1 MNNFNWAHSSGEEYL
16 PDAQVAGGSKPP
28 APTMLEV
35 EMHIESGVNLADFV
49 KENKFKNAIAANV
62 NGKVVDLNYT
72 LDKDS
77 DVEFIDINSKEGLE
91 ILRHSAAHIMAQAI
105 EHLFKGAKFA
115 VGPAIENGFYYDVD
129 VGRPLTED
137 DLKSIEAQMKKI
149 IGVNYPF
156 KRTDVTKKEAL
167 EFFKQKNDEYKVEII
182 ESIPDEQMSLY
193 QQGDFV
199 DFCRGPH
206 IPSTGYLKYFKLL
219 SVASAYFRGDETRPS
234 MQRIYGTVFAA
245 KEDLDSYLNFLEE
258 VKKRDHRRLGKELD
272 LFSINDEVGTGF
284 VIWHPK
290 GAMLR
295 EIIETFEKKEHLK
308 RGYEFVRGPE
318 LLKTQL
324 WKISGHYDNYR
335 ENMYFTEIENVSFGI
350 KPMNCLG
357 HIQVYKSKLRSYK
370 ELPKR
375 FFELGVVHR
384 HEKSGV
390 LHGLLRVREFTQD
403 DAHIFCTKEQLNDE
417 IIGVLDFVQ
426 YAMGVFN
433 FEYEMEISTRPEK
446 SIGTDQDW
454 ENATSALI
462 NALENTKKPYQIN
475 EGDGAFYGPKI
486 DVKLKDAI
494 GRKWQCATIQCDFT
508 LPERFNLEYI
518 DKDGLPKRPVMVH
531 RVILGSIERF
541 IAVLIENYAG
551 DFPLW
556 LAPMQAR
563 IIPVSEKFDDYA
575 NEVFDKIKK
584 SDIRADIEK
593 RNETI
598 GKKIRF
604 AELEKIPYLLIVGQ
618 KEYDSKSVSIRKRK
632 IGDSGLCSIE
642 EFIEK
647 AKNEAGGVL

>member
-1 MNNFNWAHSSGEEYL
+1 M
-16 PDAQVAGGSKPP
+16 QV
-28 APTMLEV
+28 
-35 EMHIESGVNLADFV
+35 ESGVNLFDFARER
-49 KENKFKNAIAANV
+49 KLKNVVAAKV
-62 NGKVVDLNYT
+62 NGKIVDLNYT
-72 LDKDS
+72 LDKVS
-77 DVEFIDINSKEGLE
+77 DVEFIDINSQEGLE

-105 EHLFKGAKFA
+105 QTLFKDAKFA

-129 VGRPLTED
+129 VGRPLTQD
-137 DLKSIEAQMKKI
+137 DLKSIETQMKKI
-149 IGVNYPF
+149 VGANYTF
-156 KRTDVTKKEAL
+156 KRKSVSKQEAL
-167 EFFKQKNDEYKVEII
+167 QFFKEKNDEYKVEII
-182 ESIPDEQMSLY
+182 ESIPDEQVSLY

-206 IPSTGYLKYFKLL
+206 IPSSGYLKHFKLL

-234 MQRIYGTVFAA
+234 MQRIYGTAFAT
-245 KEDLDSYLNFLEE
+245 KEDLENYLNFLEE
-258 VKKRDHRRLGKELD
+258 VKKRDHRKLGKELD
-272 LFSINDEVGTGF
+272 LFSINDEVGAGF

-295 EIIETFEKKEHLK
+295 EIIETFEKKEHIK
-308 RGYEFVRGPE
+308 RGYEFVKGPE

-357 HIQVYKSKLRSYK
+357 HIQVYKSRLRSYK

-417 IIGVLDFVQ
+417 IIGVLDFVK
-426 YAMGVFN
+426 YAMDIFN
-433 FEYEMEISTRPEK
+433 FDYEMEISTRPEK
-446 SIGTDQDW
+446 SIGTDEDW
-454 ENATSALI
+454 QNATDALI
-462 NALENTKKPYQIN
+462 NALENTKRPYQIN

-556 LAPMQAR
+556 LAPIQVR
-563 IIPVSEKFDDYA
+563 VVPISEKFEDYCL
-575 NEVFDKIKK
+575 EVYNQLKEA
-584 SDIRADIEK
+584 DIRVDIEK

-598 GKKIRF
+598 SKKVRF
-604 AELEKIPYLLIVGQ
+604 AELEKIPYIIVVGQ
-618 KEYDSKSVSIRKRK
+618 KEYETQGVSIRKRK
-632 IGDSGLCSIE
+632 VGDLGFRSVN
-642 EFIEK
+642 EFIEMVK
-647 AKNEAGGVL
+647 SEAGGVL

>member
-1 MNNFNWAHSSGEEYL
+1 MRIG
-16 PDAQVAGGSKPP
+16 K
-28 APTMLEV
+28 
-35 EMHIESGVNLADFV
+35 GVNLFDYV
-49 KENKFKNAIAANV
+49 KAHKLKNVIAAKV
-62 NGKVVDLNYT
+62 DGKIVDLNFT
-72 LDKDS
+72 LDKES

-105 EHLFKGAKFA
+105 QTLFKNAKFA
-115 VGPAIENGFYYDVD
+115 IGPAIENGFYYDVD
-129 VGRPLTED
+129 IGRPLTQD
-137 DLKSIEAQMKKI
+137 DLKAIEVQMKKI
-149 IGVNYPF
+149 TAANYPF
-156 KRTDVTKKEAL
+156 VRTNVSKKEAL
-167 EFFKQKNDEYKVEII
+167 KLFKEKGDEYKVEII
-182 ESIPDEQMSLY
+182 ESIPDEQVSLY

-206 IPSTGYLKYFKLL
+206 IPSTGYLKHFKLL

-234 MQRIYGTVFAA
+234 MQRIYGTAFAT
-245 KEDLDSYLNFLEE
+245 KEDLDNYLNFLEE
-258 VKKRDHRRLGKELD
+258 VKKRDHRKLGKELD
-272 LFSINDEVGTGF
+272 LFSINDDVGAGF

-324 WKISGHYDNYR
+324 WKVSGHYDNYR

-357 HIQVYKSKLRSYK
+357 HIQVYKSRLRSYR

-417 IIGVLDFVQ
+417 IIGVLDFVK
-426 YAMGVFN
+426 YAMDIFK
-433 FEYEMEISTRPEK
+433 FDYEMEISTRPEK
-446 SIGTDQDW
+446 SIGTDEDW
-454 ENATSALI
+454 ENATNALI
-462 NALENTKKPYQIN
+462 NALENTKRPYQIN

-556 LAPMQAR
+556 LAPIQAR
-563 IIPVSEKFDDYA
+563 VIPVSEKFDNYA
-575 NEVFDKIKK
+575 NDVYEQLKK
-584 SDIRADIEK
+584 AEIRVDIEK

-598 GKKIRF
+598 SKKIRY
-604 AELEKIPYLLIVGQ
+604 AELEKIPYVLVVGQ
-618 KEYDSKSVSIRKRK
+618 KESEKNGVSVRKRK
-632 IGDSGLCSIE
+632 EGDLGLLSID
-642 EFIEK
+642 EFITK
-647 AKNEAGGVL
+647 IKNESGGVL

>member
-1 MNNFNWAHSSGEEYL
+1 MRIG
-16 PDAQVAGGSKPP
+16 K
-28 APTMLEV
+28 
-35 EMHIESGVNLADFV
+35 GVNLFDYV
-49 KENKFKNAIAANV
+49 KAHKLKNVIAAKV
-62 NGKVVDLNYT
+62 DGKIVDLNFT
-72 LDKDS
+72 LDKES

-105 EHLFKGAKFA
+105 QTLFKNAKFA
-115 VGPAIENGFYYDVD
+115 IGPAIENGFYYDVD
-129 VGRPLTED
+129 IGRPLTQD
-137 DLKSIEAQMKKI
+137 DLKAIEVQMKKI
-149 IGVNYPF
+149 TAANYPF
-156 KRTDVTKKEAL
+156 VRTNVSKKEAL
-167 EFFKQKNDEYKVEII
+167 KLFKEKGDEYKVEII
-182 ESIPDEQMSLY
+182 ESIPDEQVSLY

-206 IPSTGYLKYFKLL
+206 IPSTGYLKHFKLL

-234 MQRIYGTVFAA
+234 MQRIYGTAFAT
-245 KEDLDSYLNFLEE
+245 KEDLDNYLNFLEE
-258 VKKRDHRRLGKELD
+258 VKKRDHRKLGKELD
-272 LFSINDEVGTGF
+272 LFSINDDVGAGF

-324 WKISGHYDNYR
+324 WKVSGHYDNYR

-357 HIQVYKSKLRSYK
+357 HIQVYKSRLRSYR

-417 IIGVLDFVQ
+417 IIGVLDFVK
-426 YAMGVFN
+426 YAMDIFK
-433 FEYEMEISTRPEK
+433 FDYEMEISTRPEK
-446 SIGTDQDW
+446 SIGTDEDW
-454 ENATSALI
+454 ENATNALI
-462 NALENTKKPYQIN
+462 NALENTKRPYQIN

-556 LAPMQAR
+556 LAPIQAR
-563 IIPVSEKFDDYA
+563 VIPVSEKFDNYA
-575 NEVFDKIKK
+575 NDVYEQLKK
-584 SDIRADIEK
+584 AEIRVDIEK

-598 GKKIRF
+598 SKKIRY
-604 AELEKIPYLLIVGQ
+604 AELEKIPYVLVVGQ
-618 KEYDSKSVSIRKRK
+618 KESEKNGVSVRKRK
-632 IGDSGLCSIE
+632 EGDLGLFSID
-642 EFIEK
+642 EFITK
-647 AKNEAGGVL
+647 IKNESGGVL

>member
-1 MNNFNWAHSSGEEYL
+1 
-16 PDAQVAGGSKPP
+16 
-28 APTMLEV
+28 MLLG
-35 EMHIESGVNLADFV
+35 SGVNLLNYV
-49 KENKFKNAIAANV
+49 KQNKLKDVIAARV
-62 NGKVVDLNYT
+62 NGKTVDLNYI
-72 LDKDS
+72 LDKES
-77 DVEFIDINSKEGLE
+77 DVEFIEINSREGLE

-105 EHLFKGAKFA
+105 QTLFESAKFA
-115 VGPAIENGFYYDVD
+115 IGPAIENGFYYDVD
-129 VGRPLTED
+129 IGRPLTQD
-137 DLKSIEAQMKKI
+137 DLKSIENQMKKI
-149 IGVNYPF
+149 VGANYPF
-156 KRTDVTKKEAL
+156 IRTEVSKKEAL
-167 EFFKQKNDEYKVEII
+167 EFFKEKGDEYKVEII
-182 ESIPDEQMSLY
+182 ESIPDEQVSLY
-193 QQGDFV
+193 KQGDFI

-206 IPSTGYLKYFKLL
+206 IPSTNYLKYFKLL

-234 MQRIYGTVFAA
+234 MQRIYGTAFAT
-245 KEDLDSYLNFLEE
+245 KEDLDRYLNFLEE
-258 VKKRDHRRLGKELD
+258 VKKRDHRKLGKELD
-272 LFSINDEVGTGF
+272 LFSINDEVGAGF

-357 HIQVYKSKLRSYK
+357 HIQVYKSRLRSYK

-417 IIGVLDFVQ
+417 IIGVLDFVR
-426 YAMGVFN
+426 YAMDIFK
-433 FEYEMEISTRPEK
+433 FDYEMEISTRPQK
-446 SIGTDQDW
+446 SIGSDEDW
-454 ENATSALI
+454 ENATNALI
-462 NALENTKKPYQIN
+462 NALENTKRPYQIN
-475 EGDGAFYGPKI
+475 EGEGAFYGPKI
-486 DVKLKDAI
+486 DVKLKDAL

-508 LPERFNLEYI
+508 LPERFNLQYI

-541 IAVLIENYAG
+541 IAILIENYAG

-556 LAPMQAR
+556 LTPIQVR
-563 IIPVSEKFDDYA
+563 VIPVSEKFEDYA
-575 NEVFDKIKK
+575 NYVYEQLNHTN
-584 SDIRADIEK
+584 IRVDVERK
-593 RNETI
+593 NETI
-598 GKKIRF
+598 SKKIRY
-604 AELEKIPYLLIVGQ
+604 AELEKIPYVLVVGQ
-618 KEYDSKSVSIRKRK
+618 KELDEKKVSVRKRK
-632 IGDSGLCSIE
+632 EGDLGLVSID
-642 EFIEK
+642 EFVEK
-647 AKNEAGGVL
+647 IKTESGGVL

>member
-1 MNNFNWAHSSGEEYL
+1 M
-16 PDAQVAGGSKPP
+16 QV
-28 APTMLEV
+28 
-35 EMHIESGVNLADFV
+35 ESGVNLFDFARER
-49 KENKFKNAIAANV
+49 KLKNVVAAKV
-62 NGKVVDLNYT
+62 NGKIVDLNYT
-72 LDKDS
+72 LDKAS
-77 DVEFIDINSKEGLE
+77 DIEFIDINSQEGLE

-105 EHLFKGAKFA
+105 QTLFKDAKFA

-129 VGRPLTED
+129 VGRPLTQD
-137 DLKSIEAQMKKI
+137 DLKSIETQMKKI
-149 IGVNYPF
+149 VGANYTF
-156 KRTDVTKKEAL
+156 KRKSVSKQEAL
-167 EFFKQKNDEYKVEII
+167 QFFKEKNDEYKVEII
-182 ESIPDEQMSLY
+182 ESIPDEQVSLY

-206 IPSTGYLKYFKLL
+206 IPSSGYLKHFKLL

-234 MQRIYGTVFAA
+234 MQRIYGTAFAT
-245 KEDLDSYLNFLEE
+245 KEDLENYLNFLEE
-258 VKKRDHRRLGKELD
+258 VKKRDHRKLGKELD
-272 LFSINDEVGTGF
+272 LFSINDEVGAGF

-295 EIIETFEKKEHLK
+295 EIIETFEKKEHIK
-308 RGYEFVRGPE
+308 RGYEFVKGPE

-357 HIQVYKSKLRSYK
+357 HIQVYKSRLRSYK

-417 IIGVLDFVQ
+417 IIGVLDFVK
-426 YAMGVFN
+426 YAMDIFN
-433 FEYEMEISTRPEK
+433 FDYEMEISTRPEK
-446 SIGTDQDW
+446 SIGTDEDW
-454 ENATSALI
+454 QNATNALI
-462 NALENTKKPYQIN
+462 NALENTKRPYQIN

-556 LAPMQAR
+556 LAPIQVR
-563 IIPVSEKFDDYA
+563 VVPISEKFEDYCL
-575 NEVFDKIKK
+575 EVYNQLKEA
-584 SDIRADIEK
+584 DIRVDIEK

-598 GKKIRF
+598 SKKIRF
-604 AELEKIPYLLIVGQ
+604 AELEKIPYIIVVGQ
-618 KEYDSKSVSIRKRK
+618 KEYETHGVSIRKRK
-632 IGDSGLCSIE
+632 VGDLGFRSVN
-642 EFIEK
+642 EFIEMVK
-647 AKNEAGGVL
+647 SETGGVL

>member
-1 MNNFNWAHSSGEEYL
+1 L
-16 PDAQVAGGSKPP
+16 Q
-28 APTMLEV
+28 
-35 EMHIESGVNLADFV
+35 
-49 KENKFKNAIAANV
+49 
-62 NGKVVDLNYT
+62 
-72 LDKDS
+72 
-77 DVEFIDINSKEGLE
+77 
-91 ILRHSAAHIMAQAI
+91 
-105 EHLFKGAKFA
+105 
-115 VGPAIENGFYYDVD
+115 
-129 VGRPLTED
+129 
-137 DLKSIEAQMKKI
+137 
-149 IGVNYPF
+149 
-156 KRTDVTKKEAL
+156 
-167 EFFKQKNDEYKVEII
+167 FFKEKNDEYKVEII
-182 ESIPDEQMSLY
+182 ESIPDEQVSLY

-206 IPSTGYLKYFKLL
+206 IPSSGYLKHFKLL

-234 MQRIYGTVFAA
+234 MQRIYGTAFAT
-245 KEDLDSYLNFLEE
+245 KEDLENYLNFLEE
-258 VKKRDHRRLGKELD
+258 VKKRDHRKLGKELD
-272 LFSINDEVGTGF
+272 LFSINDEVGAGF

-295 EIIETFEKKEHLK
+295 EIIETFEKKEHIK
-308 RGYEFVRGPE
+308 RGYEFVKGPE

-357 HIQVYKSKLRSYK
+357 HIQVYKSRLRSYK

-417 IIGVLDFVQ
+417 IIGVLDFVK
-426 YAMGVFN
+426 YAMDIFN
-433 FEYEMEISTRPEK
+433 FDYEMEISTRPEK
-446 SIGTDQDW
+446 SIGTDEDW
-454 ENATSALI
+454 QNATDALI
-462 NALENTKKPYQIN
+462 NALENTKRPYQIN

-556 LAPMQAR
+556 LAPIQVR
-563 IIPVSEKFDDYA
+563 VVPISEKFEDYCLDVYNQLKEA
-575 NEVFDKIKK
+575 
-584 SDIRADIEK
+584 DIRVDIEK

-598 GKKIRF
+598 SKKVRF
-604 AELEKIPYLLIVGQ
+604 AELEKIPYIIVVGQ
-618 KEYDSKSVSIRKRK
+618 KEYETHGVSIRKRK
-632 IGDSGLCSIE
+632 VGDLGFRSVN
-642 EFIEK
+642 EFIEMVK
-647 AKNEAGGVL
+647 SEAGGVL

>member
-1 MNNFNWAHSSGEEYL
+1 MRIG
-16 PDAQVAGGSKPP
+16 K
-28 APTMLEV
+28 
-35 EMHIESGVNLADFV
+35 GVNLFDYV
-49 KENKFKNAIAANV
+49 KAHNLKNVVAAKV
-62 NGKVVDLNYT
+62 DGKIVDLNFT
-72 LDKDS
+72 LDKES

-105 EHLFKGAKFA
+105 QTLFKNAKFA
-115 VGPAIENGFYYDVD
+115 IGPAIENGFYYDVD
-129 VGRPLTED
+129 IGRPLTQD
-137 DLKSIEAQMKKI
+137 DLKAIEVQMKKI
-149 IGVNYPF
+149 TAANYPF
-156 KRTDVTKKEAL
+156 VRTNVSKKEAL
-167 EFFKQKNDEYKVEII
+167 KLFKEKGDEYKVEII
-182 ESIPDEQMSLY
+182 ESIPDEQVSLY

-206 IPSTGYLKYFKLL
+206 IPSTNYLKHFKLL

-234 MQRIYGTVFAA
+234 MQRIYGTAFAT
-245 KEDLDSYLNFLEE
+245 KEDLDNYLNFLEE
-258 VKKRDHRRLGKELD
+258 VKKRDHRKLGKELD
-272 LFSINDEVGTGF
+272 LFSINDDVGAGF

-324 WKISGHYDNYR
+324 WKVSGHYDNYR

-357 HIQVYKSKLRSYK
+357 HIQVYKSRLRSYR

-417 IIGVLDFVQ
+417 IIGVLDFVK
-426 YAMGVFN
+426 YAMDIFK
-433 FEYEMEISTRPEK
+433 FDYEMEISTRPEK
-446 SIGTDQDW
+446 SIGTDEDW
-454 ENATSALI
+454 ENATNALI
-462 NALENTKKPYQIN
+462 NALENTKRPYQIN

-556 LAPMQAR
+556 LAPIQAR
-563 IIPVSEKFDDYA
+563 VIPVSEKFDNYA
-575 NEVFDKIKK
+575 NDVYEQLKK
-584 SDIRADIEK
+584 AEIRVDIEK

-598 GKKIRF
+598 SKKIRY
-604 AELEKIPYLLIVGQ
+604 AELEKIPYVLVVGQ
-618 KEYDSKSVSIRKRK
+618 KESEKNGVSVRKRK
-632 IGDSGLCSIE
+632 EGDLGLLSID
-642 EFIEK
+642 EFITK
-647 AKNEAGGVL
+647 IKNESGGVL

>member
-1 MNNFNWAHSSGEEYL
+1 MNTYNWAHSSGEEYL

-28 APTMLEV
+28 APTILEV
-35 EMHIESGVNLADFV
+35 VMHIVSGVNLADFV
-49 KENKFKNAIAANV
+49 RENKFKNAIAAIV

-105 EHLFKGAKFA
+105 EYLFKGAKFA

-129 VGRPLTED
+129 VGRSLTED

-149 IGVNYPF
+149 IGANYPF
-156 KRTDVTKKEAL
+156 KRIDVTKEEAL
-167 EFFKQKNDEYKVEII
+167 ELFKQKNDEYKVEII
-182 ESIPDEQMSLY
+182 ESIPDKQMSLY
-193 QQGDFV
+193 QQGDFI

-234 MQRIYGTVFAA
+234 MQRIYGTAFAT

-272 LFSINDEVGTGF
+272 LFSINDEVGAGF

-324 WKISGHYDNYR
+324 WKISGHFDNYR

-556 LAPMQAR
+556 LAPIQAK

-575 NEVFDKIKK
+575 NEVLNKIKQFG
-584 SDIRADIEK
+584 IRADIEK

-604 AELEKIPYLLIVGQ
+604 AELEKIPYLLILGQ
-618 KEYDSKSVSIRKRK
+618 KEYNSKNVSIRKRK
-632 IGDSGLCSIE
+632 TGDLGSCSIE

-647 AKNEAGGVL
+647 VKVESGGVL

>member
-1 MNNFNWAHSSGEEYL
+1 M
-16 PDAQVAGGSKPP
+16 QVG
-28 APTMLEV
+28 
-35 EMHIESGVNLADFV
+35 SGVNLFDFAREH
-49 KENKFKNAIAANV
+49 KLKNVIAAKA
-62 NGKVVDLNYT
+62 NGKILDLNCT
-72 LDKDS
+72 LDKES
-77 DVEFIDINSKEGLE
+77 DVEFIDLNSQEGLE

-105 EHLFKGAKFA
+105 QTLFKDAKFA

-129 VGRPLTED
+129 VGRPLTQD
-137 DLKSIEAQMKKI
+137 DLRSIETQMKKI
-149 IGVNYPF
+149 VGANYVF
-156 KRTDVTKKEAL
+156 TRKNVSKQEAL
-167 EFFKQKNDEYKVEII
+167 QFFKGKNDEYKVEII
-182 ESIPDEQMSLY
+182 ESIPDEQVSLY

-206 IPSTGYLKYFKLL
+206 IPSTGYLRYFKLL

-234 MQRIYGTVFAA
+234 MQRIYGTAFAT
-245 KEDLDSYLNFLEE
+245 KEDLENYLNFLEE
-258 VKKRDHRRLGKELD
+258 VKKRDHRKLGRELD
-272 LFSINDEVGTGF
+272 LFSINDEVGAGF

-295 EIIETFEKKEHLK
+295 EIIETFEKKEHIK
-308 RGYEFVRGPE
+308 RGYEFVKGPE

-357 HIQVYKSKLRSYK
+357 HIQVYKSHLRSYK

-417 IIGVLDFVQ
+417 IIGVLDFVK
-426 YAMGVFN
+426 YAMDIFN
-433 FEYEMEISTRPEK
+433 FDYEMKISTRPEK
-446 SIGTDQDW
+446 SIGTDEDW
-454 ENATSALI
+454 QNATNALI
-462 NALENTKKPYQIN
+462 NALENTKRPYQIN

-556 LAPMQAR
+556 LAPIQAR
-563 IIPVSEKFDDYA
+563 VVPISEKFEDYA
-575 NEVFDKIKK
+575 TKVYKLLKDAN
-584 SDIRADIEK
+584 IRVDIEK

-598 GKKIRF
+598 SKKIRF
-604 AELEKIPYLLIVGQ
+604 AELEKLPYILVVGQ
-618 KEYDSKSVSIRKRK
+618 KEYEEQGISIRKRK
-632 IGDSGLCSIE
+632 VGDLGFRSVN
-642 EFIEK
+642 EFIEMVK
-647 AKNEAGGVL
+647 SEAGGVL

>member
-1 MNNFNWAHSSGEEYL
+1 MYI
-16 PDAQVAGGSKPP
+16 K
-28 APTMLEV
+28 
-35 EMHIESGVNLADFV
+35 SGVNLKDFV
-49 KENKFKNAIAANV
+49 KENKFKNVIAANLE
-62 NGKVVDLNYT
+62 GKVVDLDYT
-72 LDKDS
+72 LDKDR
-77 DVEFIDINSKEGLE
+77 DVELLDINSKEGLE

-115 VGPAIENGFYYDVD
+115 IGPAIENGFYYDVD
-129 VGRPLTED
+129 VGRPLTQD
-137 DLKSIEAQMKKI
+137 DLKAIEIQMKKI
-149 IGVNYPF
+149 TAANYPF
-156 KRTDVTKKEAL
+156 ARTNVSKKEAL
-167 EFFKQKNDEYKVEII
+167 RLFKEKGDEYKVEII
-182 ESIPDEQMSLY
+182 ESIPDEQVSLY

-206 IPSTGYLKYFKLL
+206 IPSTNYLKHFKLL

-234 MQRIYGTVFAA
+234 MQRIYGTAFAT
-245 KEDLDSYLNFLEE
+245 KEDLDNYLNFLEE
-258 VKKRDHRRLGKELD
+258 VKKRDHRKLGKELD
-272 LFSINDEVGTGF
+272 LFSINDDVGAGF

-324 WKISGHYDNYR
+324 WKVSGHYDNYR

-357 HIQVYKSKLRSYK
+357 HIQVYKSRLRSYR

-417 IIGVLDFVQ
+417 IIGVLDFVK
-426 YAMGVFN
+426 YAMDIFK
-433 FEYEMEISTRPEK
+433 FDYEMEISTRPEK
-446 SIGTDQDW
+446 SIGTDEDW
-454 ENATSALI
+454 ENATNALI
-462 NALENTKKPYQIN
+462 NALENTKRPYQIN

-556 LAPMQAR
+556 LAPIQAR
-563 IIPVSEKFDDYA
+563 IIPISEKFDKYTNDIY
-575 NEVFDKIKK
+575 EQLKK
-584 SDIRADIEK
+584 AEIRVDIEK

-598 GKKIRF
+598 SKKIRY

-618 KEYDSKSVSIRKRK
+618 KEYDSQSVSIRKRK
-632 IGDSGLCSIE
+632 IGDLGLYNLE

-647 AKNEAGGVL
+647 AKDEAGGVL

>member
-1 MNNFNWAHSSGEEYL
+1 M
-16 PDAQVAGGSKPP
+16 QV
-28 APTMLEV
+28 
-35 EMHIESGVNLADFV
+35 ESGVNLFDFARER
-49 KENKFKNAIAANV
+49 KLKNVVAAKV
-62 NGKVVDLNYT
+62 NGKIVDLNYT
-72 LDKDS
+72 LDKAS
-77 DVEFIDINSKEGLE
+77 DVEFIDINSQEGLE

-105 EHLFKGAKFA
+105 QTLFKDAKFA

-129 VGRPLTED
+129 VGRPLTQD
-137 DLKSIEAQMKKI
+137 DLKSIETQMKKI
-149 IGVNYPF
+149 VGANYTF
-156 KRTDVTKKEAL
+156 KRKSVSKQEAL
-167 EFFKQKNDEYKVEII
+167 QFFKEKNDEYKVEII
-182 ESIPDEQMSLY
+182 ESIPDEQVSLY

-206 IPSTGYLKYFKLL
+206 IPSSGYLKHFKLL

-234 MQRIYGTVFAA
+234 MQRIYGTAFAT
-245 KEDLDSYLNFLEE
+245 KEDLENYLNFLEE
-258 VKKRDHRRLGKELD
+258 VKKRDHRKLGKELD
-272 LFSINDEVGTGF
+272 LFSINDEVGAGF

-295 EIIETFEKKEHLK
+295 EIIETFEKKEHIK
-308 RGYEFVRGPE
+308 RGYEFVKGPE

-357 HIQVYKSKLRSYK
+357 HIQVYKSRLRSYK

-417 IIGVLDFVQ
+417 IIGVLDFVK
-426 YAMGVFN
+426 YAMDIFN
-433 FEYEMEISTRPEK
+433 FDYEMEISTRPEK
-446 SIGTDQDW
+446 SIGTDEDW
-454 ENATSALI
+454 QNATDALI
-462 NALENTKKPYQIN
+462 NALENTKRPYQIN

-556 LAPMQAR
+556 LAPIQVR
-563 IIPVSEKFDDYA
+563 VVPISEKFEDYCL
-575 NEVFDKIKK
+575 EVYNQLKEA
-584 SDIRADIEK
+584 DIRVDIEK

-598 GKKIRF
+598 SKKVRF
-604 AELEKIPYLLIVGQ
+604 AELEKIPYIIVVGQ
-618 KEYDSKSVSIRKRK
+618 KEYETHGVSIRKRK
-632 IGDSGLCSIE
+632 VGDLGFRSVN
-642 EFIEK
+642 EFIEMVK
-647 AKNEAGGVL
+647 SEAGGVL

>member
-1 MNNFNWAHSSGEEYL
+1 MRIG
-16 PDAQVAGGSKPP
+16 K
-28 APTMLEV
+28 
-35 EMHIESGVNLADFV
+35 GVNLFDYV
-49 KENKFKNAIAANV
+49 KAHKLKNVIAA
-62 NGKVVDLNYT
+62 KVDAKIVDLNFT
-72 LDKDS
+72 LDKES

-105 EHLFKGAKFA
+105 QTLFKNAKFA
-115 VGPAIENGFYYDVD
+115 IGPAIENGFYYDVD
-129 VGRPLTED
+129 IGRPLTQD
-137 DLKSIEAQMKKI
+137 DLKAIEVQMKKI
-149 IGVNYPF
+149 TAANYPF
-156 KRTDVTKKEAL
+156 VRTNVSKKEAL
-167 EFFKQKNDEYKVEII
+167 KLFKEKGDEYKVEII
-182 ESIPDEQMSLY
+182 ESIPDEQVSLY

-206 IPSTGYLKYFKLL
+206 IPSTGYLKHFKLL

-234 MQRIYGTVFAA
+234 MQRIYGTAFAT
-245 KEDLDSYLNFLEE
+245 KEDLDNYLNFLEE
-258 VKKRDHRRLGKELD
+258 VKKRDHRKLGKELD
-272 LFSINDEVGTGF
+272 LFSINDDVGAGF

-324 WKISGHYDNYR
+324 WKVSGHYDNYR

-357 HIQVYKSKLRSYK
+357 HIQVYKSRLRSYR

-417 IIGVLDFVQ
+417 IIGVLDFVK
-426 YAMGVFN
+426 YAMDIFK
-433 FEYEMEISTRPEK
+433 FDYEMEISTRPEK
-446 SIGTDQDW
+446 SIGTDEDW
-454 ENATSALI
+454 ENATNALI
-462 NALENTKKPYQIN
+462 NALENTKRPYQIN

-556 LAPMQAR
+556 LAPIQAR
-563 IIPVSEKFDDYA
+563 VIPVSEKFDNYA
-575 NEVFDKIKK
+575 NDVYEQLKK
-584 SDIRADIEK
+584 AEIRVDIEK

-598 GKKIRF
+598 SKKIRY
-604 AELEKIPYLLIVGQ
+604 AELEKIPYVLVVGQ
-618 KEYDSKSVSIRKRK
+618 KESEKNGVSVRKRK
-632 IGDSGLCSIE
+632 EGDLGLFSID
-642 EFIEK
+642 EFITK
-647 AKNEAGGVL
+647 IKNESGGVL